1 MDEFMKMLA
10 KAMEEGNVKVVHVG
24 KEAPKAEEPVD
35 VYAEAKKEAQEI
47 AALNRI
53 LVDAHIEAGFDE
65 CDAVEFALAILKAE
79 NN

>member
-35 VYAEAKKEAQEI
+35 IYAEAKKEAEEI
-47 AALNRI
+47 AALNKI
-53 LVDAHIEAGFDE
+53 LFDAHVAAGFDE
-65 CDAVEFALAILKAE
+65 SDAMELTIAVL